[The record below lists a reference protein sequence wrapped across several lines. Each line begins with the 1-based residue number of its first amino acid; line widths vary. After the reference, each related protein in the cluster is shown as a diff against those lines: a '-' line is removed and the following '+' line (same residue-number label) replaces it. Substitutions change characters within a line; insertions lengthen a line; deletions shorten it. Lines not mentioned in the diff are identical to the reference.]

1 MHVEISENR
10 NKYTNVFKEY
20 YIRIYTCMYTYAFDL
35 DTLKRKKLIS
45 CKDPE
50 ENIFIMS
57 PYETKI
63 KTNIKT
69 K

>member
-1 MHVEISENR
+1 
-10 NKYTNVFKEY
+10 
-20 YIRIYTCMYTYAFDL
+20 MYTYAFDL